1 MSVELNERNRSV
13 LFCDGTKDR
22 ETDGMISSHANAAHP
37 SPEKRSNSVFDAE
50 KGVLDRERIHREIAK
65 VGDAMLGERI
75 YV

>member
-1 MSVELNERNRSV
+1 
-13 LFCDGTKDR
+13 
-22 ETDGMISSHANAAHP
+22 MISSHANAAHP